1 MLSIQCQ
8 SLWGSLVLRK
18 CFFVFVFVFVLEF
31 KIIPVLRR
39 RPRDRNQNGRGT
51 LPAPG
56 AQPSL
61 YHKLSHPPRGLGRA
75 GSSAI
80 LEGSES
86 PAGEGQLWP
95 RRKPRLQWKR
105 CVGCGLTG
113 PESLPLTGEEELG
126 QTAQCQWAQQ
136 HRATRAYQESGP
148 ASSFRDL
155 TLENREW

>member
-1 MLSIQCQ
+1 MCFGVQDYPR
-8 SLWGSLVLRK
+8 SLKKAQRQKSARQRG
-18 CFFVFVFVFVLEF
+18 
-31 KIIPVLRR
+31 RR
-39 RPRDRNQNGRGT
+39 QNGRGAW
-51 LPAPG
+51 LAPG

-75 GSSAI
+75 GSSAV

-95 RRKPRLQWKR
+95 SRKPRLKWRR
-105 CVGCGLTG
+105 CVGCGMGG

-136 HRATRAYQESGP
+136 HTAPRVHKESGP
-148 ASSFRDL
+148 PPSFRAL
-155 TLENREW
+155 TLENRESVIRSVPKSQQLTEVLT